1 MLNLIWIIP
10 LLPALGTAI
19 NGLAGLVVRSKG
31 ARLDRRFVSLVSI
44 SAVLAAFLLSLVSV
58 IQLAGVPEHVFKKD
72 LFTWIPG
79 LAVRTTGGA
88 LANFQILWG
97 FQLDPLSAVMILVV
111 TGVGSLIHIYAIGY
125 MWDDDGF
132 YRFFAYL
139 NLFMFAMLT
148 LVLADN
154 YLLMFVGWEGVGLC
168 SYLLIGY
175 YFERKSAGDAAK
187 KAFVVNR
194 V

>member
-1 MLNLIWIIP
+1 MV
-10 LLPALGTAI
+10 G
-19 NGLAGLVVRSKG
+19 V
-31 ARLDRRFVSLVSI
+31 
-44 SAVLAAFLLSLVSV
+44 AVALAAFVFSV
-58 IQLAGVPEHVFKKD
+58 IAVWQLSVVPEHVYKRD

-79 LAVRTTGGA
+79 LQVKIGDGT
-88 LANFQILWG
+88 LANFLVSWG

-111 TGVGSLIHIYAIGY
+111 TGVGSLIHIYSVGY

-148 LVLADN
+148 LVLGDN
-154 YLLMFVGWEGVGLC
+154 FVMMFIGWEGVGLC

-175 YFERKSAGDAAK
+175 YLERKSAGDAAK

-194 V
+194 IGDFGFILG